1 MSTAFRPALLPLLL
15 LLCSCSGQPEH
26 SASREQKMAER
37 RAKAERLAKQPPK
50 RIAYRFDNGELVV
63 IDIATVGDG
72 GLQDSQKCF
81 LWRDAEFK
89 AASLQCPSTA
99 TGDLPDSLP

>member
-50 RIAYRFDNGELVV
+50 QITYRFDNGELVV

-89 AASLQCPSTA
+89 TASLQCPSDTA
-99 TGDLPDSLP
+99 GVIGDMSH